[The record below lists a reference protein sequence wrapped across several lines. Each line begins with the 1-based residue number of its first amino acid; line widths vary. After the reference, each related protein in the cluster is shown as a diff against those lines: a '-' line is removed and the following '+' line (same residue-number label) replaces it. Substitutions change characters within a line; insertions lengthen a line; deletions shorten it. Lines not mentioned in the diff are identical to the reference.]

1 MVFGKHA
8 LEWQFRGLQT
18 LVNQGKSYDFEVLE
32 NFHIFEWLIDDDMRE
47 KINTMTLTKLA
58 ELEGSG
64 SIGNAQPPSTKRVTR
79 KMSDE
84 DAVANTGK
92 KKKKKGAANI
102 AGDAM
107 ALFA

>member
-1 MVFGKHA
+1 MD
-8 LEWQFRGLQT
+8 
-18 LVNQGKSYDFEVLE
+18 QGKSYDFDLLDS
-32 NFHIFEWLIDDDMRE
+32 FHIFEWLIDDDMRE

-58 ELEGSG
+58 ELEGAG
-64 SIGNAQPPSTKRVTR
+64 SIGSAQLPSSKRVTR

-84 DAVANTGK
+84 EHLQNIPGK
-92 KKKKKGAANI
+92 KKKKKGNANI